1 MTDKGDHVMFEED
14 DDGEDVEEIEEP
26 ERLGGR
32 LVPQETTKK
41 LAVVV
46 KDEVASAPPAPART
60 WGDVL
65 LPWRWSWR
73 AAPEMSPEEKR
84 DAARVNQERTALEEA
99 AQSWLDKK
107 NVQTVN
113 MWVTNIADMVNAYT
127 EKERRL
133 AADVQSMKRDP
144 AVRRARAL
152 EKQKKTKKRTTKSAK
167 KAQEGSAALGD
178 DDAGSGSP
186 PASLRDEEGPLDDTE
201 YRRDEA
207 RVIADT
213 TQQRRAYGHLAQLA
227 RNVFELLT
235 NTSKGFSEQRYSGV
249 FNDLVALQKETTCG
263 ERLAGEILQ
272 SLDID
277 AGKLTFGELKYVRRV
292 VAKKVWLA
300 VSNMTPT
307 TQVTIASLAA
317 SKDDVREVYAQ
328 IGKGAPSFRDGEP
341 IPSEIL

>member
-1 MTDKGDHVMFEED
+1 MADKGDPVMFEED
-14 DDGEDVEEIEEP
+14 DDGEDVDEIEEP

-32 LVPQETTKK
+32 LVTQQTTKK

-46 KDEVASAPPAPART
+46 KDEEASAPAAPVRT

-84 DAARVNQERTALEEA
+84 DAARVSQERTALEEA
-99 AQSWLDKK
+99 AQTWLDKK
-107 NVQTVN
+107 SVQTVN
-113 MWVTNIADMVNAYT
+113 MWVTNMAEMVNAYT

-144 AVRRARAL
+144 SVRRARAM
-152 EKQKKTKKRTTKSAK
+152 EKQKKTKKRATKSAK
-167 KAQEGSAALGD
+167 KAQEGSSALGD
-178 DDAGSGSP
+178 NDAGGSP
-186 PASLRDEEGPLDDTE
+186 PETLRDEEGPLDDSE

-207 RVIADT
+207 RIIADT

-249 FNDLVALQKETTCG
+249 FNDLVALQKETSCG
-263 ERLAGEILQ
+263 ERLAGQILQ
-272 SLDID
+272 SLDIN
-277 AGKLTFGELKYVRRV
+277 AGNLTFGELKYVRRV

-307 TQVTIASLAA
+307 TQVTIASLSA
-317 SKDDVREVYAQ
+317 SKDDVRAVYAQ
-328 IGKGAPSFRDGEP
+328 IGKGAPSFRDGDT
-341 IPSEIL
+341 IPSELL